1 MPDPGQVTMAPK
13 ISVIT
18 PSFNA
23 APYIGQA
30 IDSVLRQGYEN
41 FEHVIVDG
49 GSTDGTVEIL
59 KRHPHLV
66 CVSEPDRGQSDAMN
80 KGFGMSSGEII
91 VYLNADDFFEEG
103 AFAAVAQAFATGA
116 KLVVGKVRVLNADG
130 SSYVN
135 DPKVTLGEM
144 LRWWEP
150 NAYSFNSS
158 GYFYLREV
166 QQAVGDFSVGNHLAM
181 DLEFLLEAALRY
193 PFTKVDRILG
203 NFRMVPGAKT
213 FENNAN
219 EFETLRFTRKY
230 LSNFDDLYRMHYEK
244 DIAAYA
250 LALSEHQRN
259 PGGRLRQRLL
269 NKVRRL
275 LAR

>member
-1 MPDPGQVTMAPK
+1 MPPK

-23 APYIGQA
+23 APYIEQA
-30 IDSVLRQGYEN
+30 IDSVQQQGYAN

-49 GSTDGTVEIL
+49 GSTDGTVEVL

-66 CVSEPDRGQSDAMN
+66 WVSEPDGGQSDAMN

-103 AFAAVAQAFATGA
+103 AFAAVAQAFAESA
-116 KLVVGKVRVLNADG
+116 KFVVGKVRVLNADG

-166 QQAVGDFSVGNHLAM
+166 QDAVGRFNVENHLAM
-181 DLEFLLEAALRY
+181 DLEFLLEAALHY

-203 NFRMVPGAKT
+203 NFRMIPGTKT
-213 FENNAN
+213 FEHNSND
-219 EFETLRFTRKY
+219 FETLRFTRKY
-230 LSNFDDLYRMHYEK
+230 LSNFDDLYRMHYEN
-244 DIAAYA
+244 DIAAYEKA
-250 LALSEHQRN
+250 RYERN
-259 PGGRLRQRLL
+259 ENHGGGTY
-269 NKVRRL
+269 RRL
-275 LAR
+275 LRKVSRMLAG